1 MNLGFNA
8 SLAFL
13 LGVLLPVLGLV
24 RGQLTDD
31 SNVWAFIADLI
42 CGGMLLLGAVKTRQR
57 PHSGQRF
64 LSAGYGLA
72 FGLFYSNLALQLQ
85 PQTAAIVKPGASASA
100 EWMIVPTI
108 AGLLVAGVG
117 LLMSLRSI
125 RQK

>member
-13 LGVLLPVLGLV
+13 MGVLLPVLGLV
-24 RGQLTDD
+24 RGQLADD

-42 CGGMLLLGAVKTRQR
+42 CGGMLLLGAVKTKQR
-57 PHSGQRF
+57 AHSGQRF
-64 LSAGYGLA
+64 LSAAYGLT
-72 FGLFYSNLALQLQ
+72 FGVFYSNLAFQMM
-85 PQTAAIVKPGASASA
+85 PQTGAVIRHEGDIPS

-117 LLMSLRSI
+117 LMVSLRSI